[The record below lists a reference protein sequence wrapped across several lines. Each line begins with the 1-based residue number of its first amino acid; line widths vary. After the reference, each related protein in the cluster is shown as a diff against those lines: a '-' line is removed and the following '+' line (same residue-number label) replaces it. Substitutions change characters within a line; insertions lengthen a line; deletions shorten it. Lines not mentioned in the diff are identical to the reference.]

1 MENGPGERTGA
12 AAMVQKQLQ
21 QIEAGDGRDRGCLVL
36 VRHALSHSPRCR
48 LRAQRSLKPVLLLT
62 A

>member
-1 MENGPGERTGA
+1 
-12 AAMVQKQLQ
+12 MVQKQIQ

-36 VRHALSHSPRCR
+36 VRHALSYSPRCR
-48 LRAQRSLKPVLLLT
+48 LRAQRTLNPVLLLT